1 VEEDVIVSEER
12 AIEVRAENPLNIQTS
27 AAAEKRK
34 REAQRKSRQANY
46 WQEAHPSLRRV
57 YFVLDASLWQQFVKL
72 HCATEK
78 PNVVFTRMI
87 REAVQAREGS
97 FESGEP

>member
-1 VEEDVIVSEER
+1 LRCER
-12 AIEVRAENPLNIQTS
+12 RTRSTYRHQWREKSGRRRLSGRAGKP
-27 AAAEKRK
+27 
-34 REAQRKSRQANY
+34 NY
-46 WQEAHPSLRRV
+46 WQKAHPGLRRV